1 MRLPLVK
8 RARKRPKRK
17 MVVRVKRAARVIK
30 PRMNQRTSQKLVL
43 AK

>member
-1 MRLPLVK
+1 MRLHLVK

-17 MVVRVKRAARVIK
+17 KVARVKRVARVIK
-30 PRMNQRTSQKLVL
+30 LRMNQRTSQKLVL

>member
-17 MVVRVKRAARVIK
+17 KVARVKRVARVIK
-30 PRMNQRTSQKLVL
+30 LRMNQRTSQKLVL